1 MKIMIASDIH
11 GSAHYCRRMLD
22 AFDREDADRLLLLGD
37 ILYHGPRNDLPEG
50 YAPKEVIA
58 MLNERK
64 SQIFCVRGNCDTE
77 VDQMVLEFPILADYC
92 ILTLDAGKS
101 SGRYSEGDPAD
112 KYDTDDPADAGRAQG
127 DKPDA
132 DDPADLAQEQADAS
146 LRTGGSRCSRLI
158 YATHGHRFNIDHQPP
173 LSAGDILLQGHT
185 HIPSWESSG
194 SGNICLNPGSVSI
207 PKAGSRHSYMILE
220 GRRASWKDLT
230 GDTYH
235 TEML

>member
-11 GSAHYCRRMLD
+11 GSAHYCRRMLE
-22 AFDREDADRLLLLGD
+22 AFDRGGADRLLLLGD

-92 ILTLDAGKS
+92 ILTLDAGEHC
-101 SGRYSEGDPAD
+101 GRHGEGDPAD
-112 KYDTDDPADAGRAQG
+112 KYDTDDLADAGRAQG

-185 HIPSWESSG
+185 HIPSWESFG

-235 TEML
+235 TEIL